1 MGLAASQARFLALTA
16 RKSNIEY
23 QGQQINQQ
31 RTVLANKVSN
41 TTNEMLALNPPT
53 PPSSTSSEYYKVS
66 QSYSSPAE
74 RDEKIQ
80 SWELDDSISGKY
92 RYKITYTYMEA
103 GEITTGTMYTVA
115 VDSEDELSTV
125 LKVDNETGDI
135 IESMKIAV
143 GATSTS
149 AGTEATTEAD
159 KEKYNFDQ
167 SDLTFSSTFDDKK
180 FNDAMNIYDYEK
192 YKYEAKLQK
201 INAETAAIQAA
212 DKNLELRLKQLDTEH
227 NAVQVEM
234 DAVKAVI
241 SKNVEGTF
249 KTFS

>member
-66 QSYSSPAE
+66 QSYSSPAG

-80 SWELDDSISGKY
+80 SWAQEKINDKF

-103 GEITTGTMYTVA
+103 GEIKESTMYTVA
-115 VDSEDELSTV
+115 VDSEEELSTV

-143 GATSTS
+143 GADSTN
-149 AGTEATTEAD
+149 AGHEAISEEEI
-159 KEKYNFDQ
+159 EKYNFDQ

-201 INAETAAIQAA
+201 INAETAAIQTA

>member
-66 QSYSSPAE
+66 QSYSSPAG

-92 RYKITYTYMEA
+92 RYKITYTYMDA
-103 GEITTGTMYTVA
+103 GEIKEGTMYTVA

-143 GATSTS
+143 NATSTS
-149 AGTEATTEAD
+149 AGTEAPEEE

>member
-66 QSYSSPAE
+66 QSYSSPAG

-103 GEITTGTMYTVA
+103 GEIKTGTMYTVA

-143 GATSTS
+143 NATSTD
-149 AGTEATTEAD
+149 AGNEATEGNI
-159 KEKYNFDQ
+159 EKYNFDQ

>member
-1 MGLAASQARFLALTA
+1 
-16 RKSNIEY
+16 
-23 QGQQINQQ
+23 
-31 RTVLANKVSN
+31 
-41 TTNEMLALNPPT
+41 MLPPFF
-53 PPSSTSSEYYKVS
+53 S
-66 QSYSSPAE
+66 
-74 RDEKIQ
+74 
-80 SWELDDSISGKY
+80 
-92 RYKITYTYMEA
+92 
-103 GEITTGTMYTVA
+103 
-115 VDSEDELSTV
+115 LSTF

-143 GATSTS
+143 DATSTD
-149 AGTEATTEAD
+149 AGHEATEEAD

-201 INAETAAIQAA
+201 INAETAAIQTA